1 MVHLPGGGTYLLRV
15 GTGRQRQMISPC
27 RCGPGRSPATRVNQP
42 ANQLTSCRVSGS
54 DKIYGVRIKVSEYAR
69 GAGTDLPRR
78 RLTPAPCWVH
88 PRDMCACTRPAAGWI
103 AQRARSVPAPR
114 VVRRSTAAPNN
125 VRKTRSSSDDLLLLL
140 GRQLLA
146 VRSIVSSIVM
156 VLEVALS

>member
-1 MVHLPGGGTYLLRV
+1 MLYGDVWCMGCMGLYAL
-15 GTGRQRQMISPC
+15 
-27 RCGPGRSPATRVNQP
+27 
-42 ANQLTSCRVSGS
+42 
-54 DKIYGVRIKVSEYAR
+54 YGVRIKVSEYAR

-103 AQRARSVPAPR
+103 AQRARSVPAPP

-146 VRSIVSSIVM
+146 VRSIVSRSVM
-156 VLEVALS
+156 VGSASVMEFCGCNHTAVRVLWHSSRAKVRHAPPMSE